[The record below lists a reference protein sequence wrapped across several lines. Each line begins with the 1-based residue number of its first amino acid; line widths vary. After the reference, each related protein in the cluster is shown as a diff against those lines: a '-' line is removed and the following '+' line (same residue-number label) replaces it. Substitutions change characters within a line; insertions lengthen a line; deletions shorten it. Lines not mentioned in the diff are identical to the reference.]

1 MRQRNIHLQRK
12 WHRLVLDAVLHMKFI
27 QLLKLNDEV
36 ISQLRF
42 VFFTNRNV
50 ASLKPAEKMQEWE

>member
-1 MRQRNIHLQRK
+1 
-12 WHRLVLDAVLHMKFI
+12 MKFI

-36 ISQLRF
+36 VSQHRF
-42 VFFTNRNV
+42 VSFTNRNV